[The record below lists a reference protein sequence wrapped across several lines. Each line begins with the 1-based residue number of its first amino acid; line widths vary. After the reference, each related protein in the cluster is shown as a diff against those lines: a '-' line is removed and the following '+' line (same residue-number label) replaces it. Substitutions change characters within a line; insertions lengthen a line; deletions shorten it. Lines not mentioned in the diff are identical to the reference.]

1 MEKRYKLVRHCDKTG
16 RNESPVTELTEEEL
30 NALIEANVAERLEKQ
45 QKQKEREH
53 QEVVS
58 ERQWWAIEKVAAY
71 LEHSR
76 LNEYVALIER
86 PSHWIRINVIGG
98 IARGIGMA
106 IGFSLLGAGVFLVL
120 QEIVMWNL
128 PGISDF
134 IAQILDLVENSRA
147 LKP

>member
-1 MEKRYKLVRHCDKTG
+1 MVRHCDKTG